1 MQSSLDANVSSGLD
15 IELPPLHKAQ
25 KEVVENMK
33 RFTVLSAGRRWGK
46 TKLGVWLCLKYA
58 WEGKRAWW
66 IAPSY
71 SMTNEAWADLRSI
84 GIEYGVRVKE
94 AERTIITTT
103 GGSVQVRSADDPMKL
118 RGAGLDFVVLDE
130 CAFMKPQTWAEVI
143 RPALTEKKGS
153 ALFISTPKGYNFF
166 EKLYSEANY
175 LDDWVRFTYP
185 THTNPIIDHKELESA
200 KQEIGS
206 FLFAQEY
213 EAQFIEATGGLFK
226 ADWFEHYS
234 IEERISVDKET
245 KDDYLE
251 VYYKYKDKECKLED
265 CRRYA
270 TVDLATSTK
279 ESADF
284 TVITSVAITPEG
296 KILILDIDRR
306 RLEAPDLLPLLQRKV
321 QQFDLAYVGIE
332 SAGYQFAFIQMA
344 KREGLIVKSLKAE
357 RDKVSRAYPLIA
369 RMEAGDIYFPKT
381 SAWFGDVQTELLRFP
396 EAEHDDIVDS
406 LAYAVIESKV
416 RKSIKVF

>member
-1 MQSSLDANVSSGLD
+1 MQSALDNDVLSGLD
-15 IELPPLHKAQ
+15 IQLPPLHSAQ
-25 KEVVENMK
+25 MEVVKNMK

-84 GIEYGVRVKE
+84 GIEYGIKVKE
-94 AERTIITTT
+94 AERTIVTAT

-153 ALFISTPKGYNFF
+153 AFFISTPKGYNFF
-166 EKLYSEANY
+166 EKLYSEANM

-185 THTNPIIDHKELESA
+185 TITNPIIDPAELEMA

-206 FLFAQEY
+206 FLYAQEY
-213 EAQFIEATGGLFK
+213 EAQFIEASGGLFK
-226 ADWFEHYS
+226 ADWFDHYK
-234 IEERISVDKET
+234 IEERIGIDEEKNENT
-245 KDDYLE
+245 E
-251 VYYKYKDKECKLED
+251 IIYKYKDKECRLED

-279 ESADF
+279 QSADF

-321 QQFDLAYVGIE
+321 EQFDLAYVGIE
-332 SAGYQFAFIQMA
+332 RAGYQLAFIQMA
-344 KREGLIVKSLKAE
+344 KREGLVVKSLKAD

-369 RMEAGDIYFPKT
+369 RMEAGDIFFPKNST
-381 SAWFGDVQTELLRFP
+381 WFADVQTELLRFP

-416 RKSIKVF
+416 RKSIKVL

>member
-1 MQSSLDANVSSGLD
+1 MQSSLDSDVLSGLD
-15 IELPPLHKAQ
+15 IQLPPLHSAQ
-25 KEVVENMK
+25 MEVVKNMK

-84 GIEYGVRVKE
+84 GIEYGIKVKE
-94 AERTIITTT
+94 AERTIVTAT

-153 ALFISTPKGYNFF
+153 AFFISTPKGYNFF
-166 EKLYSEANY
+166 EKLYSEANI

-185 THTNPIIDHKELESA
+185 TITNPIIDPAELEMA

-206 FLFAQEY
+206 FLYAQEY
-213 EAQFIEATGGLFK
+213 EAQFIEASGGLFK
-226 ADWFEHYS
+226 ADWFDHYK
-234 IEERISVDKET
+234 IEERIGIDEEKNENR
-245 KDDYLE
+245 E
-251 VYYKYKDKECKLED
+251 IIYKYKDKECRLED

-279 ESADF
+279 QTADF

-321 QQFDLAYVGIE
+321 EQFDLAYVGIE
-332 SAGYQFAFIQMA
+332 RAGYQLAFIQMA
-344 KREGLIVKSLKAE
+344 KREGLVVKSLKAD

-369 RMEAGDIYFPKT
+369 RMEAGDIFFPKNST
-381 SAWFGDVQTELLRFP
+381 WFADVQTELLRFP

-416 RKSIKVF
+416 RKSIKVL

>member
-1 MQSSLDANVSSGLD
+1 MQSSLDSDVLSGLD
-15 IELPPLHKAQ
+15 IQLPPLHSAQ
-25 KEVVENMK
+25 MEVVKNMK

-84 GIEYGVRVKE
+84 GIEYGIRVKE
-94 AERTIITTT
+94 AERTIVTAT

-153 ALFISTPKGYNFF
+153 AFFISTPKGYNFF
-166 EKLYSEANY
+166 EKLYSEANV

-185 THTNPIIDHKELESA
+185 TITNPIIDPAELDMA

-206 FLFAQEY
+206 FLYAQEY
-213 EAQFIEATGGLFK
+213 EAQFIEASGGLFK
-226 ADWFEHYS
+226 ADWFDHYKTEQR
-234 IEERISVDKET
+234 IGIDEEKNENTEII
-245 KDDYLE
+245 
-251 VYYKYKDKECKLED
+251 YKYKDKECRLED

-279 ESADF
+279 QSADF

-321 QQFDLAYVGIE
+321 EQFDLAYVGIE
-332 SAGYQFAFIQMA
+332 RAGYQLAFIQMA
-344 KREGLIVKSLKAE
+344 KREGLVVKSLKAD

-369 RMEAGDIYFPKT
+369 RMEAGDIFFPKNST
-381 SAWFGDVQTELLRFP
+381 WFADVQTELLRFP

-416 RKSIKVF
+416 RKSIKVL

>member
-1 MQSSLDANVSSGLD
+1 MQSSLDSDVLSGLD
-15 IELPPLHKAQ
+15 IQLPPLHSAQ
-25 KEVVENMK
+25 MEVVKNMK

-84 GIEYGVRVKE
+84 GIEYGIRVKE
-94 AERTIITTT
+94 AERTIVTAT

-153 ALFISTPKGYNFF
+153 AFFISTPKGYNFF
-166 EKLYSEANY
+166 EKLYSEANI

-185 THTNPIIDHKELESA
+185 TITNPIIDPAELEMA

-206 FLFAQEY
+206 FLYAQEY
-213 EAQFIEATGGLFK
+213 EAQLIEASGGLFK
-226 ADWFEHYS
+226 ADWFDHYK
-234 IEERISVDKET
+234 IEERIGIDEEKNENR
-245 KDDYLE
+245 E
-251 VYYKYKDKECKLED
+251 IIYKYKDKECRLED

-279 ESADF
+279 QSADF

-321 QQFDLAYVGIE
+321 EQFDLAYVGIE
-332 SAGYQFAFIQMA
+332 RAGYQLAFIQMA
-344 KREGLIVKSLKAE
+344 KREGLVVKSLKAD

-369 RMEAGDIYFPKT
+369 RMEAGDIFFPKNST
-381 SAWFGDVQTELLRFP
+381 WFADVQTELLRFP

-416 RKSIKVF
+416 RKSIKVL

>member
-1 MQSSLDANVSSGLD
+1 MQSALDNDVLSGLD
-15 IELPPLHKAQ
+15 IQLPPLHSAQ
-25 KEVVENMK
+25 MEVVKNMK

-84 GIEYGVRVKE
+84 GIEYGIKVKE
-94 AERTIITTT
+94 AERTIVTAT

-153 ALFISTPKGYNFF
+153 AFFISTPKGYNFF
-166 EKLYSEANY
+166 EKLYAEANM

-185 THTNPIIDHKELESA
+185 TITNPIIDPAELEMA

-206 FLFAQEY
+206 FLYAQEY
-213 EAQFIEATGGLFK
+213 EAQFIEASGGLFK
-226 ADWFEHYS
+226 ADWFDHYK
-234 IEERISVDKET
+234 IEERIGIDEEKNENT
-245 KDDYLE
+245 E
-251 VYYKYKDKECKLED
+251 IIYKYKDKECRLED

-279 ESADF
+279 QSADF

-321 QQFDLAYVGIE
+321 EQFDLAYVGIE
-332 SAGYQFAFIQMA
+332 RAGYQLAFIQMA
-344 KREGLIVKSLKAE
+344 KREGLVVKSLKAD

-369 RMEAGDIYFPKT
+369 RMEAGDIFFPKNST
-381 SAWFGDVQTELLRFP
+381 WFADVQTELLRFP

-416 RKSIKVF
+416 RKSIKVL

>member
-1 MQSSLDANVSSGLD
+1 MQSSLDSNVLSGLD
-15 IELPPLHKAQ
+15 IQLPPLHSAQ
-25 KEVVENMK
+25 MEVVKNMK

-84 GIEYGVRVKE
+84 GIEYGIRVKE
-94 AERTIITTT
+94 AERTIITST

-153 ALFISTPKGYNFF
+153 AFFISTPKGYNFF
-166 EKLYSEANY
+166 EKLYSEANT

-185 THTNPIIDHKELESA
+185 TITNPIIDPAELEMA

-206 FLFAQEY
+206 FLYAQEY
-213 EAQFIEATGGLFK
+213 EAQFIEASGGLFK
-226 ADWFEHYS
+226 ADWFQHYK
-234 IEERISVDKET
+234 IEERTGIDENENKNT
-245 KDDYLE
+245 DII
-251 VYYKYKDKECKLED
+251 YKYKDKECRLED

-279 ESADF
+279 QTADF

-321 QQFDLAYVGIE
+321 EQFDLAYVGIE
-332 SAGYQFAFIQMA
+332 RAGYQLAFIQMA
-344 KREGLIVKSLKAE
+344 KREGLIVKSLKAD

-369 RMEAGDIYFPKT
+369 RMESGDIFFPKN
-381 SAWFGDVQTELLRFP
+381 SMWFADVQTELLRFP

-416 RKSIKVF
+416 RKSIKVL

>member
-1 MQSSLDANVSSGLD
+1 MQSALDNDVLSGLD
-15 IELPPLHKAQ
+15 IQLPPLHSAQ
-25 KEVVENMK
+25 MEVVKNMK

-84 GIEYGVRVKE
+84 GIEYGIKVKE
-94 AERTIITTT
+94 AERTIVTAT

-153 ALFISTPKGYNFF
+153 AFFISTPKGYNFF
-166 EKLYSEANY
+166 EKLYSEANM

-185 THTNPIIDHKELESA
+185 TITNPIIDPAELEMA

-206 FLFAQEY
+206 FLYAQEY
-213 EAQFIEATGGLFK
+213 EAQFIEASGGLFK
-226 ADWFEHYS
+226 ADWFDHYK
-234 IEERISVDKET
+234 IEERIGIDEEKNENT
-245 KDDYLE
+245 E
-251 VYYKYKDKECKLED
+251 IIYKYKDKECRLED

-279 ESADF
+279 QSADF

-321 QQFDLAYVGIE
+321 EQFDLAYVGIE
-332 SAGYQFAFIQMA
+332 RAGYQLAFIQMA
-344 KREGLIVKSLKAE
+344 KREGLVVKSLKAD

-369 RMEAGDIYFPKT
+369 RMEAGDIFFPKNST
-381 SAWFGDVQTELLRFP
+381 WFADVQTELLTFP

-416 RKSIKVF
+416 RKSIKVL

>member
-1 MQSSLDANVSSGLD
+1 MQSSLDSDVLSGLD
-15 IELPPLHKAQ
+15 IQLPPLHSAQ
-25 KEVVENMK
+25 MEVVKNMK

-84 GIEYGVRVKE
+84 GIEYGIRVKE
-94 AERTIITTT
+94 AERTIVTAT

-153 ALFISTPKGYNFF
+153 AFFISTPKGYNFF
-166 EKLYSEANY
+166 EKLYSEANI

-185 THTNPIIDHKELESA
+185 TITNPIIDPAELEMA

-206 FLFAQEY
+206 FLYAQEY
-213 EAQFIEATGGLFK
+213 EAQFIEASGGLFK
-226 ADWFEHYS
+226 ADWFDHYK
-234 IEERISVDKET
+234 IEERIGIDEEKNENR
-245 KDDYLE
+245 E
-251 VYYKYKDKECKLED
+251 IIYKYKDKECRLED

-279 ESADF
+279 QSADF

-321 QQFDLAYVGIE
+321 EQFDLAYVGIE
-332 SAGYQFAFIQMA
+332 RAGYQLAFIQMA
-344 KREGLIVKSLKAE
+344 KREGLVVKSLKAD
-357 RDKVSRAYPLIA
+357 RDKISRAYPLIA
-369 RMEAGDIYFPKT
+369 RMESGDIFFPKNST
-381 SAWFGDVQTELLRFP
+381 WFADVQTELLRFP

-416 RKSIKVF
+416 RKSIKVL

>member
-1 MQSSLDANVSSGLD
+1 MQSALDNDVLSGLD
-15 IELPPLHKAQ
+15 IQLPPLHSAQ
-25 KEVVENMK
+25 MEVVKNMK

-84 GIEYGVRVKE
+84 GIEYGIRVKE
-94 AERTIITTT
+94 AERTIVTAT

-153 ALFISTPKGYNFF
+153 AFFISTPKGYNFF
-166 EKLYSEANY
+166 EKLYSEANM

-185 THTNPIIDHKELESA
+185 TITNPIIDPAELEMA

-206 FLFAQEY
+206 FLYAQEY
-213 EAQFIEATGGLFK
+213 EAQFIEASGGLFK
-226 ADWFEHYS
+226 ADWFDHYK
-234 IEERISVDKET
+234 IEERIGIDEEKNENR
-245 KDDYLE
+245 E
-251 VYYKYKDKECKLED
+251 IIYKYKDKECRLED

-279 ESADF
+279 QSADF

-321 QQFDLAYVGIE
+321 EQFDLAYVGIE
-332 SAGYQFAFIQMA
+332 RAGYQLAFIQMA
-344 KREGLIVKSLKAE
+344 KREGLVVKSLKAD

-369 RMEAGDIYFPKT
+369 RMEAGDIFFPKNST
-381 SAWFGDVQTELLRFP
+381 WFADVQTELLRFP

-416 RKSIKVF
+416 RKSIKVL

>member
-1 MQSSLDANVSSGLD
+1 MQSALDNDVLSGLD
-15 IELPPLHKAQ
+15 IQLPPLHSAQ
-25 KEVVENMK
+25 MEVVKNMK

-84 GIEYGVRVKE
+84 GIEYGIKVKE
-94 AERTIITTT
+94 AERTIVTAT

-153 ALFISTPKGYNFF
+153 AFFISTPKGYNFF
-166 EKLYSEANY
+166 EKLYSEANM

-185 THTNPIIDHKELESA
+185 TITNPIIDPAELEMA

-206 FLFAQEY
+206 FLYAQEY
-213 EAQFIEATGGLFK
+213 EAQFIEASGGLFK
-226 ADWFEHYS
+226 ADWFDHYK
-234 IEERISVDKET
+234 IEERIGIDNDKNEFT
-245 KDDYLE
+245 E
-251 VYYKYKDKECKLED
+251 IVYKYKDKECRLED

-279 ESADF
+279 QSADF

-321 QQFDLAYVGIE
+321 EQFDLAYVGIE
-332 SAGYQFAFIQMA
+332 RAGYQLAFIQMA
-344 KREGLIVKSLKAE
+344 KREGLVVKSLKAD

-369 RMEAGDIYFPKT
+369 RMEAGDIYFPKNST
-381 SAWFGDVQTELLRFP
+381 WFADVQTELLRFP

-416 RKSIKVF
+416 RKSIKVL

>member
-1 MQSSLDANVSSGLD
+1 MQSALDNDVLSGLD
-15 IELPPLHKAQ
+15 IQLPPLHSAQ
-25 KEVVENMK
+25 MEVVKNMK

-84 GIEYGVRVKE
+84 GIEYGIKVKE
-94 AERTIITTT
+94 AERTIVTAT

-153 ALFISTPKGYNFF
+153 AFFISTPKGYNFF
-166 EKLYSEANY
+166 EKLYSEANM

-185 THTNPIIDHKELESA
+185 TITNPIIDPAELEMA

-206 FLFAQEY
+206 FLYAQEY
-213 EAQFIEATGGLFK
+213 EAQFIEASGGLFK
-226 ADWFEHYS
+226 ADWFDHYK
-234 IEERISVDKET
+234 IEERIGIDNDKNEFT
-245 KDDYLE
+245 E
-251 VYYKYKDKECKLED
+251 IVYKYKDKECRLED

-279 ESADF
+279 QSADF

-321 QQFDLAYVGIE
+321 EQYDLAYVGIE
-332 SAGYQFAFIQMA
+332 RAGYQLAFIQMA
-344 KREGLIVKSLKAE
+344 KREGLVVKSLKAD

-369 RMEAGDIYFPKT
+369 RMEAGDIVFPKNST
-381 SAWFGDVQTELLRFP
+381 WFADVQTELLRFP

-416 RKSIKVF
+416 RKSIKVL

>member
-1 MQSSLDANVSSGLD
+1 MQSALDNDVLSGLD
-15 IELPPLHKAQ
+15 IQLPPLHSAQ
-25 KEVVENMK
+25 MEVVKNMK

-84 GIEYGVRVKE
+84 GIEYGIKVKE
-94 AERTIITTT
+94 AERTIVTAT

-153 ALFISTPKGYNFF
+153 AFFISTPKGYNFF
-166 EKLYSEANY
+166 EKLYSEANI

-185 THTNPIIDHKELESA
+185 TITNPIIDPAELEMA

-206 FLFAQEY
+206 FLYAQEY
-213 EAQFIEATGGLFK
+213 EAQFIEASGGLFK
-226 ADWFEHYS
+226 ADWFDHYK
-234 IEERISVDKET
+234 IEERIGIDEEKNENT
-245 KDDYLE
+245 E
-251 VYYKYKDKECKLED
+251 IIYKYKDKECRLED

-279 ESADF
+279 QSADF

-321 QQFDLAYVGIE
+321 EQFDLAYVGIE
-332 SAGYQFAFIQMA
+332 RAGYQLAFIQMA
-344 KREGLIVKSLKAE
+344 KREGLVVKSLKAD

-369 RMEAGDIYFPKT
+369 RMEAGDIFFPKNST
-381 SAWFGDVQTELLRFP
+381 WFADVQTELLRFP

-416 RKSIKVF
+416 RKSIKVL

>member
-1 MQSSLDANVSSGLD
+1 MQSALDNDVLSGLD
-15 IELPPLHKAQ
+15 IQLPPLHSAQ
-25 KEVVENMK
+25 MEVVKNMK

-84 GIEYGVRVKE
+84 GIEYGIKVKE
-94 AERTIITTT
+94 AERTIVTAT

-153 ALFISTPKGYNFF
+153 AFFISTPKGYNFF
-166 EKLYSEANY
+166 EKLYSEANM

-185 THTNPIIDHKELESA
+185 TITNPIIDPAELEMA

-206 FLFAQEY
+206 FLYAQEY
-213 EAQFIEATGGLFK
+213 EAQFIEASGGLFK
-226 ADWFEHYS
+226 ADWFDHYK
-234 IEERISVDKET
+234 IEERIGIDEEKNENT
-245 KDDYLE
+245 E
-251 VYYKYKDKECKLED
+251 IIYKYKDKECRLED

-279 ESADF
+279 QTADF

-321 QQFDLAYVGIE
+321 EQFDLAYVGIE
-332 SAGYQFAFIQMA
+332 RAGYQLAFIQMA
-344 KREGLIVKSLKAE
+344 KREGLVVKSLKAD

-369 RMEAGDIYFPKT
+369 RMEAGDIFFPKNST
-381 SAWFGDVQTELLRFP
+381 WFADVQTELLRFP

-416 RKSIKVF
+416 RKSIKVL

>member
-25 KEVVENMK
+25 REVVENMK

-84 GIEYGVRVKE
+84 GIEYGVKVKE

-166 EKLYSEANY
+166 EKLYSEANL

-185 THTNPIIDHKELESA
+185 TYTNPIIDPKELESA

-206 FLFAQEY
+206 FFVC
-213 EAQFIEATGGLFK
+213 
-226 ADWFEHYS
+226 S
-234 IEERISVDKET
+234 RIRST
-245 KDDYLE
+245 
-251 VYYKYKDKECKLED
+251 VY
-265 CRRYA
+265 
-270 TVDLATSTK
+270 
-279 ESADF
+279 
-284 TVITSVAITPEG
+284 
-296 KILILDIDRR
+296 
-306 RLEAPDLLPLLQRKV
+306 
-321 QQFDLAYVGIE
+321 
-332 SAGYQFAFIQMA
+332 
-344 KREGLIVKSLKAE
+344 
-357 RDKVSRAYPLIA
+357 
-369 RMEAGDIYFPKT
+369 
-381 SAWFGDVQTELLRFP
+381 
-396 EAEHDDIVDS
+396 
-406 LAYAVIESKV
+406 
-416 RKSIKVF
+416 

>member
-1 MQSSLDANVSSGLD
+1 MQSALDNDVLSGLD
-15 IELPPLHKAQ
+15 IQLPPLHSAQ
-25 KEVVENMK
+25 MEVVKNMK

-84 GIEYGVRVKE
+84 GIEYGIKVKE
-94 AERTIITTT
+94 AERTIVTAA

-153 ALFISTPKGYNFF
+153 AFFISTPKGYNFF
-166 EKLYSEANY
+166 EKLYSEANM

-185 THTNPIIDHKELESA
+185 TITNPIIDPAELEMA

-206 FLFAQEY
+206 FLYAQEY
-213 EAQFIEATGGLFK
+213 EAQFIEASGGLFK
-226 ADWFEHYS
+226 ADWFDHYK
-234 IEERISVDKET
+234 IEERIGIDNDKNEFT
-245 KDDYLE
+245 E
-251 VYYKYKDKECKLED
+251 IVYKYKDKECRLED

-279 ESADF
+279 QSADF

-321 QQFDLAYVGIE
+321 EQYDLAYVGIE
-332 SAGYQFAFIQMA
+332 RAGYQLAFIQMA
-344 KREGLIVKSLKAE
+344 KREGLVVKSLKAD

-369 RMEAGDIYFPKT
+369 RMEAGDIYFPKNST
-381 SAWFGDVQTELLRFP
+381 WFADVQTELLRFP

-416 RKSIKVF
+416 RKSIKVL

>member
-1 MQSSLDANVSSGLD
+1 METELSNTNIRQYQVKLPELHEGQ
-15 IELPPLHKAQ
+15 IEVAMS
-25 KEVVENMK
+25 NA
-33 RFTVLSAGRRWGK
+33 RFKVLSAGRRWGK
-46 TKLGVWLCLKYA
+46 TRLGVWLCLEQA
-58 WEGKRAWW
+58 WRGKRSWW
-66 IAPSY
+66 IAPTY
-71 SMTNEAWADLRSI
+71 SMALEGWKDLRNI
-84 GIEYGVRVKE
+84 GIEYGTVVKE
-94 AERTIITTT
+94 GEKTIITPT
-103 GGSVQVRSADDPMKL
+103 GGMVSIKSADNPDRL

-153 ALFISTPKGYNFF
+153 AFFISTPKGYNFF
-166 EKLYSEANY
+166 EKLYSEANV

-185 THTNPIIDHKELESA
+185 TITNPIIDPAELEMA

-206 FLFAQEY
+206 FLYAQEY
-213 EAQFIEATGGLFK
+213 EAQFIEASGGLFK
-226 ADWFEHYS
+226 ADWFDHYKTEQR
-234 IEERISVDKET
+234 IGIDEEKNENTEII
-245 KDDYLE
+245 
-251 VYYKYKDKECKLED
+251 YKYKDKECRLED

-279 ESADF
+279 QSADF

-321 QQFDLAYVGIE
+321 EQFDLAYVGIE
-332 SAGYQFAFIQMA
+332 RAGYQLAFIQMA
-344 KREGLIVKSLKAE
+344 KREGLVVKSLKAD

-369 RMEAGDIYFPKT
+369 RMEAGDIFFPKNST
-381 SAWFGDVQTELLRFP
+381 WFADVQTELLRFP

-416 RKSIKVF
+416 RKSIKVL